1 MRATSL
7 RDCIPHFKSNSVL
20 EGFTAVYERG
30 EQGWKVAA
38 CPEIP
43 GVVSQG
49 RTMEEA

>member
-1 MRATSL
+1 MSIPISSL
-7 RDCIPHFKSNSVL
+7 SNQIKSNRAL